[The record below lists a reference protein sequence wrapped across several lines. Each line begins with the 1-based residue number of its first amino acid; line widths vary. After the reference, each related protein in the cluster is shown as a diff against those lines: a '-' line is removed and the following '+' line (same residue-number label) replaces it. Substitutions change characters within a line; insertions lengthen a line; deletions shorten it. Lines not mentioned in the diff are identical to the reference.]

1 MSKEPIERLLFAQHF
16 LLARRV
22 RMSHHTEASPASRL
36 LGSARCASHFSAQH
50 LSEEMRVQ

>member
-22 RMSHHTEASPASRL
+22 RMHYQTGASPAYRL
-36 LGSARCASHFSAQH
+36 LGSAKYATHFSAQH
-50 LSEEMRVQ
+50 LSEGMHVQ